1 MNGSDF
7 IIFHCC
13 FHTVI
18 NAENLLLSIPNS
30 SRAKESAGI
39 LSVGQT
45 TSLWRAEIHNSPMP
59 SALNLLSRNYQ
70 SQIVAFF
77 LFFLF
82 FIYFESILRR
92 GILRQLNL
100 E

>member
-45 TSLWRAEIHNSPMP
+45 T
-59 SALNLLSRNYQ
+59 LNHCGEQ
-70 SQIVAFF
+70 K
-77 LFFLF
+77 
-82 FIYFESILRR
+82 FITVLRH
-92 GILRQLNL
+92 QP
-100 E
+100 